1 LRKSP
6 VRLGLGDGRYDVGL
20 SIRLAEAGLTR
31 TALHRINAGEIC
43 LLPPFANCCPCARA
57 RRLEGVRAPALKEDQ
72 LVERKNDGIAPR
84 WLNRKLAATLGIGLG
99 ATLALSPLV
108 WAENPTF
115 LDKPSSAAPAVP
127 QTMTSPVALIQQQ
140 SLAPLVKRVSPAVV
154 NISVSQKTDGEAM
167 VEEPELAPSPGSP
180 SSPFDDLLR
189 RFFEEQSPGGQRHLF
204 PPIPGGQAKR
214 IALGSGFIID
224 PSGYVVTNSHVIGD
238 AGKVE
243 VTLQD
248 NTKYTAKIIGR
259 DPKTDIA
266 VLKINTDKT
275 LPYVT
280 FGDSS
285 AAQVGDWVMAVG
297 NPFGLGGTVTTGIIS
312 ARGRDIHSGPFDDF
326 LQIDAPINRGNSGGP
341 TFNLEGEV
349 IGINTAIYSP
359 NGGSVGI
366 GFAVPSNVA
375 KTVVAQ
381 LKEHGK
387 VSRGWLGVQIQEVTP
402 AIAASLGLHGEQGA
416 LVSVVTSDSPGAKAG
431 LKQGDV
437 ILSFNDKEVV
447 HLRDLPRLVAGTA
460 PDSHATMTVWRSGQ
474 TIHLQGTVG
483 ELSNNEQVATASGGE
498 EEQPVRAEA
507 LGMHFSPLTSQL
519 RRELHLAK
527 DVRGVVVTRVDSGSA
542 ADDVGLSE
550 GDVLVAI
557 DQQPVNTPQ
566 EAAEKLNEAAA
577 SPKKSALL
585 LLNRHGV
592 TQYVGVSLGGDRG

>member
-1 LRKSP
+1 MREIENEHASP
-6 VRLGLGDGRYDVGL
+6 
-20 SIRLAEAGLTR
+20 
-31 TALHRINAGEIC
+31 
-43 LLPPFANCCPCARA
+43 P
-57 RRLEGVRAPALKEDQ
+57 
-72 LVERKNDGIAPR
+72 
-84 WLNRKLAATLGIGLG
+84 WLNRKRSAAIGFGLG
-99 ATLALSPLV
+99 ATLALSPFV
-108 WAENPTF
+108 WAENP
-115 LDKPSSAAPAVP
+115 PAVGSSPQATQTTP
-127 QTMTSPVALIQQQ
+127 QTMTSPIALAQHQ
-140 SLAPLVKRVSPAVV
+140 SLAPLVKKVSPAVV
-154 NISVSQKTDGEAM
+154 NISVSRRADAALTS
-167 VEEPELAPSPGSP
+167 EEPELAPSPGFP
-180 SSPFDDLLR
+180 SSPFDQFLR
-189 RFFEEQSPGGQRHLF
+189 RFFEQQSPGGGQRHLF
-204 PPIPGGQAKR
+204 PQVPGNAAQR

-248 NTKYTAKIIGR
+248 NSKYTAKIIGR

-266 VLKINTDKT
+266 LLKIESNKPF
-275 LPYVT
+275 PYVT

-375 KTVVAQ
+375 KAVATQ

-416 LVSVVTSDSPGAKAG
+416 LVAVITPDSPGARAG

-437 ILSFNDKEVV
+437 ILSFNGENVA
-447 HLRDLPRLVAGTA
+447 HLRDLPRLVAAAA
-460 PDSHATMTVWRSGQ
+460 PDSHAAMTVWRNGQ
-474 TIHLQGTVG
+474 TLQLQTTIG
-483 ELSNNEQVATASGGE
+483 ELADNDRVAAAE
-498 EEQPVRAEA
+498 EEQPARAEA
-507 LGMHFSPLTSQL
+507 LGMHFSPLTSEL
-519 RRELHLAK
+519 RRDLHLGK
-527 DVRGVVVTRVDSGSA
+527 DVQGVVVERVDSGSP
-542 ADDVGLSE
+542 ADDVGLRD
-550 GDVLVAI
+550 GDVLVAVN
-557 DQQPVNTPQ
+557 QQPVNTPQ
-566 EAAEKLNEAAA
+566 EAAGKLKEI
-577 SPKKSALL
+577 SGSSKKSALL

-592 TQYVGVSLGGDRG
+592 TQYVGVSLGENRG